1 MCPVKLLVVHNF
13 YGSEAPSGENKVF
26 HAEKTLLRSHGHWVE
41 EFTRR
46 SDEIRSRGLRGKLR
60 GAMATPWS
68 RRSAKDLRD
77 HVERMRPDVVHVHN
91 TFPLIS
97 PSIFHAIGHRA
108 ARVLTL
114 HNYRL
119 FCAAAIPMRDGRVC
133 TDCLDSRSVL
143 PALRHG
149 CYRDSRAATVPLAA
163 GVALHRALGTWS
175 NHVEAFISLTDFQRE
190 LISRSGLPAAK
201 VRVKPNFYPGRPTVI
216 PWQERESSVVFAG
229 RLTAEKG
236 VSNLVRAWKLW
247 GEEAPQLEMVGDGD
261 LRPKLEQMA
270 AGLPVRFLGQVAG
283 TQAQERI
290 ARARL
295 LVLPS
300 ECFEGFP
307 MVIQEAFA
315 FGTPVAVARIG
326 PLPSI
331 VENGEKGLVFESA
344 NPDSLLHEVQT
355 AWKSNGLLER
365 LARAARAEFETKYTE
380 DANYRMLMA
389 IYQDAIASREARTD
403 RGWERDEPGSSH

>member
-1 MCPVKLLVVHNF
+1 MRLLVVHNF
-13 YGSEAPSGENKVF
+13 YGSEAPSGENMVYQ
-26 HAEKTLLRSHGHWVE
+26 AEKALLKSRGHSVE
-41 EFTRR
+41 EFTRH
-46 SDEIRSRGLRGKLR
+46 SDEIRSKGFRGQLR
-60 GAMATPWS
+60 GALATPWS
-68 RRSAKDLRD
+68 RRSARELRN

-114 HNYRL
+114 HNYRI
-119 FCAAAIPMRDGRVC
+119 FCAAAIPMRHGRVC
-133 TDCLDSRSVL
+133 TECLDSRSVL
-143 PALRHG
+143 PSLRYG

-163 GVALHRALGTWS
+163 GVALHRRLGTWS
-175 NHVEAFISLTDFQRE
+175 NHVEAFISLTEFQRE
-190 LISRSGLPAAK
+190 LLSWSGLPTAK
-201 VRVKPNFYPGRPTVI
+201 IRVKPNFYPGRPTVI
-216 PWQERESSVVFAG
+216 PWQEREPSVVFAG

-236 VSNLVRAWKLW
+236 VSTLIRAWKLW
-247 GEEAPQLEMVGDGD
+247 GEEALQLELVGDGE
-261 LRPKLEQMA
+261 LRPDLEQMA
-270 AGLPVRFLGQVAG
+270 AGLPIRFLGQVSG
-283 TQAQERI
+283 SEAQTRI

-295 LVLPS
+295 LVVPS

-331 VENGEKGLVFESA
+331 VKHGSTGLVFDSA
-344 NPDSLLHEVQT
+344 NPESLLHEVQT

-365 LARAARAEFETKYTE
+365 LAQAARVEFEAKYTE

-389 IYQDAIASREARTD
+389 IYEDAIASTVARKNRE
-403 RGWERDEPGSSH
+403 WERDEAGSSH